1 MMNQAVMDLLDKAG
15 EQVDRVQK
23 AIESE
28 EYARNAYLNG
38 ISPYDVF
45 FTDEE
50 ERFMRVFQRCFE
62 DACGSD
68 TEKMANIVA
77 ALPEDKGLNELADL
91 FEEWMKLEE
100 EIKNG

>member
-1 MMNQAVMDLLDKAG
+1 MDLLDNVSR
-15 EQVDRVQK
+15 QNDRVRK
-23 AIESE
+23 EIESE
-28 EYARNAYLNG
+28 EYFRNTYING
-38 ISPYDVF
+38 IPPYSVF

-77 ALPEDKGLNELADL
+77 ALPENKGLNELADL

-100 EIKNG
+100 GIKNG